1 MKTLVAFLAFV
12 ALVTF
17 GVMEFTKVNSL
28 TREINALKAAGAPE
42 AAGAPVQETTT
53 RIVCPACNGEKVIML
68 GQVPHRTVQ
77 NCPVCGGV
85 GYRILQIR
93 AGMSICPDCQ
103 GMGVVY
109 EGNPA
114 EGIAVTT
121 YRCPRCTM
129 SGLIATGQ

>member
-28 TREINALKAAGAPE
+28 TREINALKGVAAPGQA
-42 AAGAPVQETTT
+42 APVQETTT

-85 GYRILQIR
+85 GHRILQIG

-103 GMGVVY
+103 GMGMVY

-114 EGIAVTT
+114 EGIAVTA
-121 YRCPRCTM
+121 YRCARCGM